1 MLARTSP
8 RRLTV
13 TESIAALWVWNTRS
27 TPKPCEILRT
37 VKEEFRPP
45 FFFAMTTPS

>member
-1 MLARTSP
+1 
-8 RRLTV
+8 LTC

-37 VKEEFRPP
+37 VKAEFRPA
-45 FFFAMTTPS
+45 FFLPITTPS